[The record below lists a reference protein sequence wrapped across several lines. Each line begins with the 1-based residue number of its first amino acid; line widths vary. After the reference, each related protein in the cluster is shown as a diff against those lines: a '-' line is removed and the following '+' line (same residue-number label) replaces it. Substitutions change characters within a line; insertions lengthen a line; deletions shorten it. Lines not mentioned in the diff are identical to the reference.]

1 MNGFNRM
8 MIFSCL
14 SFCSFISA
22 MDIDQQLIRAAGNGD
37 VQQVQNL
44 LERGADIEAKD
55 DFDNTP
61 LHCAV
66 FNGHEFVAR
75 LLLKN
80 KANIN
85 AKDGFG
91 WTPLHWAVSAGHEA
105 VVRLLLENNA
115 DIKAKD
121 IYGDTPLQLDA
132 SERQAIVKLLE
143 NWLAFQELLR
153 NSREKNFVFCMA
165 QHPRLGANSSANVL
179 PNELFYYI
187 FKLSKPTIEEITS

>member
-1 MNGFNRM
+1 
-8 MIFSCL
+8 
-14 SFCSFISA
+14 

-61 LHCAV
+61 LHCAA
-66 FNGHEFVAR
+66 FNGHESVAR

-85 AKDGFG
+85 AKDGFD

-121 IYGDTPLQLDA
+121 IYGDTPLQLAA

-153 NSREKNFVFCMA
+153 NSREKNFVFCCA
-165 QHPRLGANSSANVL
+165 RLSPSSSANVL
-179 PNELFYYI
+179 PNELFQCI
-187 FKLSKPTIEEITS
+187 CELSKPSFEEANKEEITS